1 MKRLL
6 TTVLAAGALMLAA
19 VPAADA
25 SVPCSAFRYEINNS
39 GYAVELDHFRA
50 DGMNCASVRYVSRF
64 LGRKSAASTAGPAWV
79 ARIGTAG
86 CPGAVTHAAAVAGSA
101 TRAPPA
107 PRSRSAGR
115 CTPDGHRP
123 RQAGAR
129 PARQR
134 EISVNQPM
142 NEEQESN

>member
-64 LGRKSAASTAGPAWV
+64 LGRKLSRQYGWPRLGGPYWDGWV
-79 ARIGTAG
+79 SWRCHSRGGRRWLCHEGTSG
-86 CPGAVTHAAAVAGSA
+86 TSFSFRGTVYS
-101 TRAPPA
+101 
-107 PRSRSAGR
+107 
-115 CTPDGHRP
+115 
-123 RQAGAR
+123 
-129 PARQR
+129 
-134 EISVNQPM
+134 
-142 NEEQESN
+142 